1 MKKKL
6 KMTFAV
12 SLLVPTMAVPSFG
25 ATLGDVNNDGQIT
38 ADDSSAAL
46 QICLT
51 GIVPENCLFEMADV
65 NGDGIVDSRDSTHIL
80 QKALDNNYE
89 FNKGETSNVITVNG
103 SLSQDDPANNT
114 YATIEAAYEAA
125 PAGTAENPTIISIMP
140 GVYKLNGDET

>member
-65 NGDGIVDSRDSTHIL
+65 NGDGIVDSRDSAHIL

-89 FNKGETSNVITVNG
+89 FNNGETSNIITVNG
-103 SLSQDDPANNT
+103 SLSQDDPANK
-114 YATIEAAYEAA
+114 YICYILKQ
-125 PAGTAENPTIISIMP
+125 PMKQHQLVLLKNPTVISIMP
-140 GVYKLNGDET
+140 GVYRTPW

>member
-1 MKKKL
+1 
-6 KMTFAV
+6 MTFAV

-103 SLSQDDPANNT
+103 SLSQDDPA
-114 YATIEAAYEAA
+114 
-125 PAGTAENPTIISIMP
+125 S
-140 GVYKLNGDET
+140 

>member
-65 NGDGIVDSRDSTHIL
+65 NGDGIVDSRDSTHIC
-80 QKALDNNYE
+80 Y
-89 FNKGETSNVITVNG
+89 
-103 SLSQDDPANNT
+103 
-114 YATIEAAYEAA
+114 Y
-125 PAGTAENPTIISIMP
+125 
-140 GVYKLNGDET
+140 